1 MGKNCQNFPRG
12 MVEPATG
19 PSFCH
24 LWWPLSKADSC
35 TWLKRIQ
42 KKLESYLK
50 KKTYQAFRFICFF
63 GTLYIAKQ
71 AIPKLP
77 FCLVAKRKRCCFVR
91 CYFISKDGLF
101 SSSYSSTLYGHV
113 HHLWT
118 GPLSSWFLPYALIHP
133 TGYATHGRFDQC
145 TFPPPETR
153 RSARATRDRH
163 LFFTSVENY
172 DVQILCRAP
181 DVNSNN
187 VEDVILLRTVDVNV
201 RRGLGEKKKSHTS
214 VFAPSYAFWSIRV
227 SIPASIV
234 VPLTTSLVGV
244 KEANIE
250 IITHNRF
257 AEEEDLELIGGSGYE
272 DYDV

>member
-1 MGKNCQNFPRG
+1 M
-12 MVEPATG
+12 
-19 PSFCH
+19 
-24 LWWPLSKADSC
+24 
-35 TWLKRIQ
+35 
-42 KKLESYLK
+42 
-50 KKTYQAFRFICFF
+50 
-63 GTLYIAKQ
+63 
-71 AIPKLP
+71 
-77 FCLVAKRKRCCFVR
+77 
-91 CYFISKDGLF
+91 
-101 SSSYSSTLYGHV
+101 
-113 HHLWT
+113 
-118 GPLSSWFLPYALIHP
+118 
-133 TGYATHGRFDQC
+133 
-145 TFPPPETR
+145 
-153 RSARATRDRH
+153 
-163 LFFTSVENY
+163 
-172 DVQILCRAP
+172 
-181 DVNSNN
+181 NSNN